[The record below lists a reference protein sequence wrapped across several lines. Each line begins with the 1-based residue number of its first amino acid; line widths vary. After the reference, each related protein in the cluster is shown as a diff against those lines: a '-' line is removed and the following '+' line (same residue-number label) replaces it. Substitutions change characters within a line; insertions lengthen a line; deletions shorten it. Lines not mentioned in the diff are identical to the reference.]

1 MTLQWIGETWLPR
14 LLAAG
19 LQSLFLVAA
28 IALLVRWLRPSAAVR
43 CWLWWC
49 ASLQLLLGALWPTPL
64 ELPLLPAQWRQAAEA
79 AAAPAAPQ
87 LSPTAQLPFLVT
99 RELATRGEAA
109 AAPAAAPVAIEWLSW
124 PAAFA
129 AVWLAGLIV
138 LAALGARNYLRM
150 RRHVAGARDCEHAP
164 ALSAYRAL
172 GASLGLGRLPPL
184 RVSAQIDSPQLVGPP
199 ATVLLP
205 QRQLAQL
212 SDDELAMALHHEL
225 THLRRRDLWWGWV
238 PALARCLF
246 FFHPLAHLIAREYA
260 IAREQAC
267 DASVLDSRRYAAHDY
282 GRLLLRLGVA
292 PRPAAALAGAS
303 PTYTVLKRRL
313 LMLQNSTS
321 PARLG
326 GIALAAAV
334 ALLGLVPYKVTA
346 AAADAAA
353 TTAAATVIVAPSI
366 SVAASGASTVRED
379 SKVTIHHG
387 KSADGEQ
394 RITEIN
400 NGDPRVWAV
409 KNGQYFRVYDD
420 GRYEPVRDAATRAH
434 LDNLQRDAAKA
445 EVEAAKAMREAD
457 RAMREAGV
465 ASREA
470 QAETRRAQAEAAR
483 AREEARHDREQALR
497 DAEQARRDAE
507 QAQRDAEQARAE
519 GQRARE
525 QALREGK
532 RAREQAQRE
541 GARAR
546 EEGLR
551 EAQRAREEARR
562 EGERARAE
570 GQRAREEA
578 LRAGERAIA
587 DGQRAREEALRAGDR
602 AIAEGRRAREQAAR
616 DSEQARRAGEDARR
630 AGEQARRDAEQAKR
644 NGERAR
650 LDAAQARRDAERARR
665 NDAQARSNDE
675 QARRNDERARRN
687 DEQAQR
693 DADQAQ
699 RNAEAAGRQAA
710 LAAARLQLLASASAS
725 SQRDIAQAVRE
736 AQQAHRD
743 IEQAHRAGRIGAS
756 DRARLL
762 ALADTARRAAR
773 AMSADAI
780 GREAQR
786 AVQAMGADAIG
797 REASA
802 AAQAAT
808 MQ

>member
-28 IALLVRWLRPSAAVR
+28 IVLLVRWLRPSAAVR

-64 ELPLLPAQWRQAAEA
+64 ELPLLPAQWRQVAEA

-99 RELATRGEAA
+99 RELATRSEAA
-109 AAPAAAPVAIEWLSW
+109 AAPAAAPIAIDWLSW
-124 PAAFA
+124 PAALA
-129 AVWLAGLIV
+129 ALWLAGLIV

-150 RRHVAGARDCEHAP
+150 RRHVAGAHDCEHAP

-172 GASLGLGRLPPL
+172 GASLGLVRLPPL

-246 FFHPLAHLIAREYA
+246 FFHPLAHVIAREYA

-326 GIALAAAV
+326 GVALVAAV
-334 ALLGLVPYKVTA
+334 AMLGLVPYKVTA

-353 TTAAATVIVAPSI
+353 TTATTVIVAPSI
-366 SVAASGASTVRED
+366 SVAATGASTVRED

-400 NGDPRVWAV
+400 NGDPRVWAI

-434 LDNLQRDAAKA
+434 LDGLQRDAAKA

-457 RAMREAGV
+457 KAMREAGV

-470 QAETRRAQAEAAR
+470 QAEARRAQAEAAR
-483 AREEARHDREQALR
+483 ARAEARHDHEQALR

-519 GQRARE
+519 GRRAGEEARREGARARE
-525 QALREGK
+525 E
-532 RAREQAQRE
+532 AQRE

-546 EEGLR
+546 EEALREGKRAREEGLR
-551 EAQRAREEARR
+551 EGQRAREQAQR

-587 DGQRAREEALRAGDR
+587 DGQRAREEALRAGER
-602 AIAEGRRAREQAAR
+602 AIAEGQRAREQALR

-630 AGEQARRDAEQAKR
+630 AGEQARRDAQLAKH

-650 LDAAQARRDAERARR
+650 LDAEQARRNGEQARRDAQASQQLARR
-665 NDAQARSNDE
+665 NAEQARRNDE

-699 RNAEAAGRQAA
+699 RDA
-710 LAAARLQLLASASAS
+710 
-725 SQRDIAQAVRE
+725 
-736 AQQAHRD
+736 
-743 IEQAHRAGRIGAS
+743 
-756 DRARLL
+756 DRAERN
-762 ALADTARRAAR
+762 AGQTRRAAAAPTSVQVVVETSLR
-773 AMSADAI
+773 
-780 GREAQR
+780 GAQSVD
-786 AVQAMGADAIG
+786 VQVVSRKAA
-797 REASA
+797 A
-802 AAQAAT
+802 AAQAARIDSEAVRRET
-808 MQ
+808 LRATGEAMRQVQRELADAGA

>member
-28 IALLVRWLRPSAAVR
+28 IALLLRWLRPSAAVR

-164 ALSAYRAL
+164 ALGAYRAL

-366 SVAASGASTVRED
+366 SVAASGASPVRED

-434 LDNLQRDAAKA
+434 LDGLQRDAAKA

-470 QAETRRAQAEAAR
+470 QAEARRAQAEAAR

-525 QALREGK
+525 QA
-532 RAREQAQRE
+532 QRE

-570 GQRAREEA
+570 
-578 LRAGERAIA
+578 
-587 DGQRAREEALRAGDR
+587 GQRAREEALRAGDR

-710 LAAARLQLLASASAS
+710 LAVARLQLLASAS

-736 AQQAHRD
+736 AQQTHRD

-762 ALADTARRAAR
+762 ALADTAQRAAR

-780 GREAQR
+780 GREARR